1 MASPW
6 ARWPE
11 VEATLILAAASSAV
25 LVALAASIAYDGI
38 TKRPGQKAIPA
49 LDRNWNKVAVQPGQ
63 S

>member
-1 MASPW
+1 M
-6 ARWPE
+6 
-11 VEATLILAAASSAV
+11 EATLILAAASSAV

-49 LDRNWNKVAVQPGQ
+49 LDRNWNRVAVQPGQ